1 MIQVN
6 VHTFAHIAAKALPI
20 MEINVP
26 IFDKH
31 IWGKNEIIENEIKIN
46 TLFLYSMCEI
56 IIMIFKVLQFQLKK
70 NHKVRKHSLFCI
82 EMFSGPNTWISGFL
96 MLNTEDIDIT
106 PSKPAGHQVTT
117 MSASLYYSA

>member
-1 MIQVN
+1 MIQVNEVN

-31 IWGKNEIIENEIKIN
+31 IWGKKEIIENEIKIN

-56 IIMIFKVLQFQLKK
+56 IIMIFKVLQCRHVPIKK
-70 NHKVRKHSLFCI
+70 IIN
-82 EMFSGPNTWISGFL
+82 
-96 MLNTEDIDIT
+96 
-106 PSKPAGHQVTT
+106 
-117 MSASLYYSA
+117 

>member
-1 MIQVN
+1 
-6 VHTFAHIAAKALPI
+6 

-56 IIMIFKVLQFQLKK
+56 IIMIFKVLQCRHVPIKK
-70 NHKVRKHSLFCI
+70 NHKVKKHSLFCI
-82 EMFSGPNTWISGFL
+82 EMFSGLNTRISGFL
-96 MLNTEDIDIT
+96 MLNTKDIDIT
-106 PSKPAGHQVTT
+106 PSKPVGTVSEYAKFPDTK
-117 MSASLYYSA
+117 SFDRKSFFYF